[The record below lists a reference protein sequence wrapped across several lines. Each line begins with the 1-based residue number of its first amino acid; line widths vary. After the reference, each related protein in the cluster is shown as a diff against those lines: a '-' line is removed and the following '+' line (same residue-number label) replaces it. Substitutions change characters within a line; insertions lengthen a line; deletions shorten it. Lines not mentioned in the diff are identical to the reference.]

1 VRRRFGLR
9 IEAARHAESNELPGG
24 HSQRAPTGAAT
35 VTRTVCPYPAPAGA
49 STCRVAACAV
59 TAPATHTPAAIA
71 NTVPVTAPH
80 RPTRIYTPLRAATGN
95 DEQTARMCP
104 PSALLRSCA
113 SALLRFCAS
122 ALLRFCPSALL
133 RSCAPALL
141 PFCSS
146 AFCPS
151 ALLLFCSSNDSYSIL
166 CYSCRMPPR
175 RTEFD
180 EDDPESFLPLP
191 RDTFHILV
199 SLADR
204 ERHGYSVMQDVAE
217 RTSGA
222 LRLSPSSLYAAIKRL
237 LNQGLIAELAER
249 PDPENDDERR
259 RYYELTPLGRRVA
272 KAEARRLERLLADAR
287 STGLLPRRS

>member
-1 VRRRFGLR
+1 M
-9 IEAARHAESNELPGG
+9 S
-24 HSQRAPTGAAT
+24 
-35 VTRTVCPYPAPAGA
+35 
-49 STCRVAACAV
+49 
-59 TAPATHTPAAIA
+59 
-71 NTVPVTAPH
+71 
-80 RPTRIYTPLRAATGN
+80 
-95 DEQTARMCP
+95 
-104 PSALLRSCA
+104 
-113 SALLRFCAS
+113 
-122 ALLRFCPSALL
+122 
-133 RSCAPALL
+133 
-141 PFCSS
+141 
-146 AFCPS
+146 
-151 ALLLFCSSNDSYSIL
+151 
-166 CYSCRMPPR
+166 PR
-175 RTEFD
+175 RAEFD